1 MCIEHKKLC
10 KCGRNSASLFFRD
23 EVLPEEVVGMVYC
36 PACSQDV
43 GYDNGTMVR
52 DNGWIIEYDMDV
64 VNFMKQKLPAG
75 EATPDFVFDEGY
87 CTWNGVYPTDRADSV
102 KEREE
107 LVQLAKINAKK
118 YIEEFRTWGVKRMER
133 LEREGWRKA
142 YEKR

>member
-1 MCIEHKKLC
+1 MCVEHKKLC

-23 EVLPEEVVGMVYC
+23 EVLPEEVVGMLYC
-36 PACSQDV
+36 PVCSQDV
-43 GYDNGTMVR
+43 RYDNDTMVK

-64 VNFMKQKLPAG
+64 VNFMRQKLPAG

-107 LVQLAKINAKK
+107 LVQLASIDKRK

-142 YEKR
+142 NEKR